1 MSLLLKF
8 KQQLQLLGASSL
20 DQSFL
25 LAVSGG
31 VDSVVLCDLYY
42 KAGYNF
48 FIAHCNFQLRGQE
61 SERDE
66 HFVKML
72 GEKYGK
78 EVFIRRFDTEAYVA
92 KKKVS
97 IQVAARDLR
106 YDWFRSLAHE
116 QEAQQIVTA
125 HHADDNIETVVMN
138 FFRGTGLRGL
148 IGMDAEFSSIFRP
161 LLPFRKRDIL
171 AYAQENN
178 LAFVEDSSNASNKYT
193 RNYFR
198 NELLPAVEKVF
209 PEAEENILR
218 NIERLRQV
226 QQVYDHAIIAHKKK
240 LIELK
245 GNEEHIPI
253 LKLKKLPSFKI
264 ILWEIIKEKHFTAG
278 QVDEVIKLMDADTG
292 RYIDSE
298 DYRIIRNRKWMI
310 LTRKPTTESNH
321 NIIIDTS
328 TKKVTFSNRQ
338 LTIEFVPHANF
349 QIPTSSNIACVDA
362 KDITFPLLLRKA
374 KQGDYFYPL
383 GMKKKKKLSR
393 FLIDQK
399 LSKTDKENVWILET
413 NKKIIWVVGY
423 RIDERF
429 KIDENSKAVL
439 KISLNV

>member
-1 MSLLLKF
+1 
-8 KQQLQLLGASSL
+8 
-20 DQSFL
+20 
-25 LAVSGG
+25 
-31 VDSVVLCDLYY
+31 
-42 KAGYNF
+42 
-48 FIAHCNFQLRGQE
+48 
-61 SERDE
+61 
-66 HFVKML
+66 
-72 GEKYGK
+72 
-78 EVFIRRFDTEAYVA
+78 
-92 KKKVS
+92 
-97 IQVAARDLR
+97 
-106 YDWFRSLAHE
+106 
-116 QEAQQIVTA
+116 
-125 HHADDNIETVVMN
+125 
-138 FFRGTGLRGL
+138 
-148 IGMDAEFSSIFRP
+148 
-161 LLPFRKRDIL
+161 
-171 AYAQENN
+171 
-178 LAFVEDSSNASNKYT
+178 
-193 RNYFR
+193 
-198 NELLPAVEKVF
+198 
-209 PEAEENILR
+209 
-218 NIERLRQV
+218 
-226 QQVYDHAIIAHKKK
+226 

-245 GNEEHIPI
+245 ADEEHIPI
-253 LKLKKLPSFKI
+253 LKLKKLPSYKI

-321 NIIIDTS
+321 NIVIDTS

-338 LTIEFVPHANF
+338 LTIENVPNANF

-362 KDITFPLLLRKA
+362 KDVVFPLLLRKA